1 VRLPAIDFIDDGPG
15 KPVGIAKFIGRRPV
29 MAFGNSDGDLQM
41 LQYTTGS
48 PGPRL
53 GLIVHHTDADREYA
67 YDRASIVG
75 KLNKALEQ
83 AHANGWVVVNMKD
96 DWATVFPAKTN

>member
-1 VRLPAIDFIDDGPG
+1 
-15 KPVGIAKFIGRRPV
+15 
-29 MAFGNSDGDLQM
+29 M

-48 PGPRL
+48 PGLRL

-75 KLNKALEQ
+75 KLDKALEQ
-83 AHANGWVVVNMKD
+83 VHANGWVVVNMKD